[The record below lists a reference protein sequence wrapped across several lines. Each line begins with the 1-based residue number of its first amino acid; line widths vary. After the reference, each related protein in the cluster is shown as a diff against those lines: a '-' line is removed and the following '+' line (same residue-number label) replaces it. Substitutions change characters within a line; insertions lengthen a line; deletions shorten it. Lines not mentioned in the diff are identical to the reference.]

1 MRIIDLSHPLR
12 PGMEVYPGLPSP
24 RVTPVLSREAS
35 RGRYGEGTE
44 FFIGSLEVV
53 GNAGTYLDSPF
64 HRFPGGS
71 DMAGLPLE
79 RIVDLEAVVVRVPE
93 AAERGARVGVGVE
106 HLPPGVSL
114 GGRAV
119 LFQTGCDRRWG
130 TTAYFAGDH
139 PFLTATLARRL
150 ADEEPA
156 VVGTDACNVDDVRDP
171 SRPAHTLLLGAGI
184 PIVENLRGLE
194 ALPAQG
200 ARFFA
205 APVGVEGM
213 ASFPVRAFA
222 MLEG

>member
-12 PGMEVYPGLPSP
+12 PGMEVYPGLPTP

-44 FFIGSLEVV
+44 FFIGALEVV
-53 GNAGTYLDSPF
+53 GNAGTYMDSPF
-64 HRFPGGS
+64 HRFPGGV
-71 DMAGLPLE
+71 DMGGLPLE
-79 RIVDLEAVVVRVPE
+79 RLVELETVVVRVPE
-93 AAERGARVGVGVE
+93 SVERGVGVE
-106 HLPPGVSL
+106 HLPPGVDL

-119 LFQTGCDRRWG
+119 LFHTGWDRRWG
-130 TTAYFAGDH
+130 TAAYFGGDH
-139 PFLTATLARRL
+139 PFLAAPLARRL
-150 ADEEPA
+150 AEEEPA

-171 SRPAHTLLLGAGI
+171 FRPAHTLLLGAKI

-194 ALPAQG
+194 ALPDQG

-222 MLEG
+222 ELRT

>member
-1 MRIIDLSHPLR
+1 VRTVDLSHSIR
-12 PGMEVYPGLPSP
+12 PGMEVHPGLPSP

-53 GNAGTYLDSPF
+53 GNAGTYMDSPF
-64 HRFPGGS
+64 HRLPGGA

-79 RIVDLEAVVVRVPE
+79 RLVELEAVVVRVPE
-93 AAERGARVGVGVE
+93 SVERRVGVE

-114 GGRAV
+114 AGRAV
-119 LFQTGCDRRWG
+119 LFHTGWDRRWG
-130 TTAYFAGDH
+130 TVSYFAGGH
-139 PFLTATLARRL
+139 PFLTEPLARRL

-156 VVGTDACNVDDVRDP
+156 VVGTDACNVDDTRDVL
-171 SRPAHTLLLGAGI
+171 RPAHTHLLGAGI

-194 ALPAQG
+194 ALPALG
-200 ARFFA
+200 ARFYA

-222 MLEG
+222 RIADGRA